1 MLHICIREIFGV
13 VHHTTTFLPDC
24 KQINIHLLTKDT
36 YTLGYS
42 VGNLGLVEKFIN
54 NTMQISAT
62 YCLSS
67 FLDLIKA
74 VKQKKWLSW
83 GIGILVVFCNVRI
96 ADGQQTFRLYTD
108 TAPNFNQSYIGPE
121 KKMVTVQR
129 HGKDTTYVKQIKYE
143 PSLTMYVPNKKAK
156 KGDGTAVIVI
166 PGGGYS
172 DVLTQMEGVS
182 TANRLVQE
190 GITVFVL
197 LYRVPNEAVL
207 TNKAIVP
214 MQDAQRAIQL
224 VRERAKEFG
233 LHPNKI
239 GVLGYSAG
247 GHLAACVS
255 THFNECYIDNK
266 QQTSLRPDFSALVY
280 PVISFKDSIT
290 HKYSRLQLLGSN
302 ATSEA
307 ILQFSNEMHVTSS
320 TPPAFLV
327 HSIDDAQVKIANSL
341 LYASACLQ
349 QKVPVELFVYEHGK
363 HGFATYN
370 PLANLQWTE
379 SFVDWLRKYKWIK

>member
-1 MLHICIREIFGV
+1 
-13 VHHTTTFLPDC
+13 
-24 KQINIHLLTKDT
+24 
-36 YTLGYS
+36 
-42 VGNLGLVEKFIN
+42 
-54 NTMQISAT
+54 MQISAT
-62 YCLSS
+62 YRLSL
-67 FLDLIKA
+67 FIG
-74 VKQKKWLSW
+74 VINFFNQKRWLLG
-83 GIGILVVFCNVRI
+83 GIGSWVLLCKCSMAF
-96 ADGQQTFRLYTD
+96 GQKTVRLYTD
-108 TAPNFNQSYIGPE
+108 STPNFNQSYIGPE

-143 PSLTMYVPNKKAK
+143 PTLTIYSPDKKAQK
-156 KGDGTAVIVI
+156 KGNGTAIIVI

-197 LYRVPNEAVL
+197 LYRVPNDAVL

-307 ILQFSNEMHVTSS
+307 VLQFSNEMHVTSS

-349 QKVPVELFVYEHGK
+349 QKVPVEMFVYEHGK